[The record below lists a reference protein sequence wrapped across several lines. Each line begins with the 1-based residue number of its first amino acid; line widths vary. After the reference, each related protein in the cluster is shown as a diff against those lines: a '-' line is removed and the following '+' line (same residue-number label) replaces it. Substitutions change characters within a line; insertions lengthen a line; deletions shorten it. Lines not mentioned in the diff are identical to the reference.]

1 MTEHSASVVS
11 VSGTGTASA
20 PPDAMRIRLAASAF
34 RPTLAAALA
43 DSEAAA
49 GRIRAAFAAGGVA
62 GDDAATAGLSVHAER
77 VWTEGK
83 GSHVSG
89 YRSSHELLVT
99 VRDMAAAGRLLGEA
113 LVAGGDDALLH
124 GVEFVVEDDAALK
137 VAAREAAWADAL
149 AKAEQV
155 AGLAGRTLGRVV
167 SVAEGGGG
175 GGPVP
180 MMRMHAPLAAGADMA
195 VEPGGVDVRATL
207 SVAWE
212 LE

>member
-1 MTEHSASVVS
+1 MSENPSVVS
-11 VSGTGTASA
+11 VSGSGTAGA

-34 RPTLAAALA
+34 RPSLAAALA

-49 GRIRAAFAAGGVA
+49 ARIRAAFAAGGVS
-62 GDDAATAGLSVHAER
+62 GEDAATAGLSVNAEQ
-77 VWTEGK
+77 VWTEGQ

-124 GVEFVVEDDAALK
+124 AVEFVVEDDAALR
-137 VAAREAAWADAL
+137 VAAREAAWKDAL
-149 AKAEQV
+149 AKAGQL
-155 AGLAGRTLGRVV
+155 AALAGRPLGRAV
-167 SVAEGGGG
+167 SVTEGGGFAPPPG
-175 GGPVP
+175 A
-180 MMRMHAPLAAGADMA
+180 MRFALAAADGGSDMGI
-195 VEPGGVDVRATL
+195 EPGGVEVRVSL